1 MILIGDYL
9 LDDER
14 TELYRDGAR
23 IEMQRLPL
31 ELLRHLIR
39 HRNRIVERGELL
51 ASLWPDTH
59 VSDGALSSAVY
70 ALRRALEDHDRE
82 EAWVRTVRGRGFRF
96 EGPCR
101 AIGESLDMRADPIPF
116 VQRESEMARLD
127 ALLQRAVAGS
137 GSVVLVEG
145 APGMGKSRLVA
156 EFSRLPAHARTAI
169 ARAER
174 DAGSPPGAPLQE
186 ALLQLNRRSPL
197 PEDIASR
204 GDSLDRQRE
213 ELGAQLLA
221 AIEEGPFTLILEDLH
236 WADPLTLATLSHL
249 AREIPSLPILLVAT
263 FRPDEAGRAAAHL
276 LRLALQPGVERIRLG
291 AFSVEAVFWVLSR
304 VRGGVPTPDEV
315 ADVLKRSEGI
325 PLYVAE
331 LAQVPASEAGSG
343 GGLPVDRLL
352 QERIATLSAETRA
365 AIGVAG
371 VCGARFDLGPLQA
384 VGGEQMPQG
393 LDWLGEATSAGVLR
407 RDERDPLRYHFSH
420 ALLRDAAVQGMPAP
434 ERAAIHGRIAV
445 RLEELHPDPP
455 DHVVDAIARHWGA
468 ALPYVGDVDRVMDW
482 DLRSARLAARRRE
495 WPRVAER
502 TGRLRRW
509 IEGLP
514 RDDPRRAAA
523 LEVELLAASGSFLVQ
538 TLDESRDALERAA
551 ALYEAGAASDDD
563 ATVLFGLQGTYGVF
577 AADSEWTERAVA
589 RLAELEG
596 PTASGVGRALALL
609 ADLRRGR
616 FAATA
621 QRGAE
626 LADADPAD
634 VDRLP
639 LPYSPGGLA
648 LTNAA
653 LAAWAVG
660 RDRQATE
667 LLAIAERRAVA
678 RGEALDQAMAL
689 FSACVVHELRRDWRT
704 LRTVASRL
712 DPLCHEHDLTRFH
725 GAGFSFEQWAREPL
739 EGSSAAFHLIGRV
752 VRARNG
758 SDEANA
764 FRSYM
769 LGLAGRMLAHGGR
782 PEEGLDCLVEAE
794 QVVRAGGEEQFRAE
808 VLRQQAEIRARLGQR
823 EAAIGLA
830 KEAHDLAAEQCAPI
844 LELRALVTW
853 LLSDDRPSRRA
864 KARLSRLS
872 RELAGVL
879 QPAELETIRHLS
891 RRARR

>member
-39 HRNRIVERGELL
+39 HRDRTVERSELR
-51 ASLWPDTH
+51 AALWPDTH

-70 ALRRALEDHDRE
+70 ALRRVLEDHDRE

-101 AIGESLDMRADPIPF
+101 AIGVSMDLRADPIPF
-116 VQRESEMARLD
+116 VHRESEMARLD
-127 ALLQRAVAGS
+127 ALLRRAVAGS

-156 EFSRLPAHARTAI
+156 EFSRLPAHARKAI
-169 ARAER
+169 ARAEP
-174 DAGSPPGAPLQE
+174 DAGSPPGATLHE
-186 ALLQLNRRSPL
+186 ALVQLSRRSLL

-204 GDSLDRQRE
+204 GDPLDRQRK
-213 ELGAQLLA
+213 ELGAQLLTA
-221 AIEEGPFTLILEDLH
+221 VEEGPFTLILEDLH

-249 AREIPSLPILLVAT
+249 AREIPGLPILLVAT
-263 FRPDEAGRAAAHL
+263 FRPEEAGRAAEHL

-352 QERIATLSAETRA
+352 QERIATLSAGTRA

-371 VCGARFDLGPLQA
+371 VYGARFDLGPLQA
-384 VGGEQMPQG
+384 VGGERVPRG
-393 LDWLGEATSAGVLR
+393 LDWLEEATSAGVLR

-420 ALLRDAAVQGMPAP
+420 ALLRDAAVQEMPAP
-434 ERAAIHGRIAV
+434 ERAAIHGRIAA

-468 ALPYVGDVDRVMDW
+468 ALPYVGDVDRVMAW

-495 WPRVAER
+495 WPRVTEL
-502 TGRLRRW
+502 TERLRRW

-523 LEVELLAASGSFLVQ
+523 LELELLAASGSFLAR

-551 ALYEAGAASDDD
+551 VLYEAGAACDDD
-563 ATVLFGLQGTYGVF
+563 ATLLFGLQGTYGVF

-596 PTASGVGRALALL
+596 PTASEVGRALALL

-616 FAATA
+616 FAATVE
-621 QRGAE
+621 RGAE

-634 VDRLP
+634 VDGLP
-639 LPYSPGGLA
+639 LPYSPVGLA

-660 RDRQATE
+660 RDRQARE

-689 FSACVVHELRRDWRT
+689 FGACVVHELRRDWRT
-704 LRTVASRL
+704 LRTVAARL

-725 GAGFSFEQWAREPL
+725 GAGFSFEQWAREQL
-739 EGSSAAFHLIGRV
+739 EGSNAAFHLIGRV
-752 VRARNG
+752 VRDRNDSG
-758 SDEANA
+758 EANA
-764 FRSYM
+764 FRSCL

-782 PEEGLDCLVEAE
+782 PEEGLDYLVEAE

-808 VLRQQAEIRARLGQR
+808 VLRQQAELRASLGQR
-823 EAAIGLA
+823 EAAISLA
-830 KEAHDLAAEQCAPI
+830 KEAHDLAAEQSAPI

-853 LLSDDRPSRRA
+853 LLVDDRPPRSA
-864 KARLSRLS
+864 KARLARLS
-872 RELAGVL
+872 GELAGVL
-879 QPAELETIRHLS
+879 QPAELEAIQRLS
-891 RRARR
+891 RRAGR